1 MGYRNV
7 WGVILI
13 NLSDQ
18 PFTVQHGDRIA
29 QVVFN
34 KVEKVTW
41 KPVDVLPES
50 ERGLTGFGDS
60 GIK

>member
-13 NLSDQ
+13 NLSNE
-18 PFTVQHGDRIA
+18 PFTVEHGDRIA
-29 QVVFN
+29 QVVFS
-34 KVEKVTW
+34 KFEKVTW
-41 KPVDVLPES
+41 KPVDTLPES